1 MGIKHNINI
10 CEDMKR
16 LDFLCKQVDMQS
28 DNEFDIILHAHIL
41 WQMLPSA

>member
-16 LDFLCKQVDMQS
+16 LDLCKQVDMQS
-28 DNEFDIILHAHIL
+28 YNEFDIILHAHIL
-41 WQMLPSA
+41 WKMLPSA